1 MADRAKSSAPP
12 AIGGSSL
19 LVAFAVLAL
28 TVFAMLSLS
37 TVRADE
43 RLGAASAK
51 AVEDYYAADCR
62 AQEILAC
69 LRTGADLPD
78 GAAVESSTARYAD
91 RVVETVSYAVPI
103 SETQELHVT
112 VTLDGSAYT
121 VLRWQAAPAGQWE
134 IDEDLDIWDGE
145 TIWDGELP

>member
-1 MADRAKSSAPP
+1 MADRAKNPVPP

-37 TVRADE
+37 TVQADE
-43 RLGAASAK
+43 RLGDASAR
-51 AVEDYYAADCR
+51 AVEDYYAADAR

-69 LRTGADLPD
+69 LRTGAELPA
-78 GAAVESSTARYAD
+78 GAAVETSAAHD
-91 RVVETVSYAVPI
+91 DGEVEETCSYTVPI

-112 VTLDGSAYT
+112 VALRGSAYT

-134 IDEDLDIWDGE
+134 ADEGLDIWDGE
-145 TIWDGELP
+145 TVWDGELP